1 MFARTDDGGIESV
14 LAKDPGDLRN
24 IGLIRS
30 HLQTE
35 AVSFRKGD
43 YSDPA
48 RIHGMDMPGVTE
60 LEAGASRVAVRYEPL
75 PNGARIVYSSK
86 EPALVAALHAW
97 FDRQLSDHGT
107 DATAG

>member
-75 PNGARIVYSSK
+75 PNGALRVPAPPLRPF
-86 EPALVAALHAW
+86 EPPASNWGVAPTPGL
-97 FDRQLSDHGT
+97 GYP
-107 DATAG
+107 